1 MKLAL
6 RIFFFFITICS
17 FNGAAWA
24 SYSSNDF
31 LNELRAVINNAGGEF
46 VFEKEKDS
54 LSHGTGR
61 NSGVIHSGIYYIPN
75 SLRSKLCIEGSKLMK
90 DFILENNLYLKNP
103 LYRFM

>member
-31 LNELRAVINNAGGEF
+31 LNELRAVINNAGGELF
-46 VFEKEKDS
+46 
-54 LSHGTGR
+54 
-61 NSGVIHSGIYYIPN
+61 
-75 SLRSKLCIEGSKLMK
+75 LRKKKRG
-90 DFILENNLYLKNP
+90 N
-103 LYRFM
+103 